1 MDLLDKIQPPSIKN
15 KSNDLKYIP
24 KPFKRVAKNL
34 ETEFLQFLLKKMEG
48 TVHLNKKDSTAKDY
62 YKSLL
67 NLERAKTM
75 SNNQEGLGIQKLI
88 LDQIY
93 PSRLRSKI
101 AFNHYKKQNQK
112 DASIKMAKDINRPIF
127 LKMESDDVKH

>member
-1 MDLLDKIQPPSIKN
+1 MDLLDKIQHSTIKN

-24 KPFKRVAKNL
+24 KPFKKVAKNL

-48 TVHLNKKDSTAKDY
+48 TVQLNKKDSTAKNY

-67 NLERAKTM
+67 NLERAKIM
-75 SNNQEGLGIQKLI
+75 SDGQEGLGIQKLI

-93 PSRLRSKI
+93 PKRLRNKI
-101 AFNHYKKQNQK
+101 AYNYYEGQQQQKSNIQIKKDNH
-112 DASIKMAKDINRPIF
+112 RPIF
-127 LKMESDDVKH
+127 LKTESNNVKH